1 MINKYRVL
9 NRAKYFSSNRLQNYL
24 VFQLLI
30 SHFIT
35 KNVKISSWMSKAMSQ
50 ESIALQSTIDQSFYP
65 EVISLFHG
73 KYDLKFERFV
83 SFLHKNIVD
92 LYITYKLDTW
102 SKDLNTDFKLGN
114 YLFRAVK
121 LTKNVDPNK

>member
-1 MINKYRVL
+1 MIKKYRVL

-50 ESIALQSTIDQSFYP
+50 ESIALQSTID
-65 EVISLFHG
+65 
-73 KYDLKFERFV
+73 
-83 SFLHKNIVD
+83 
-92 LYITYKLDTW
+92 
-102 SKDLNTDFKLGN
+102 
-114 YLFRAVK
+114 
-121 LTKNVDPNK
+121 

>member
-50 ESIALQSTIDQSFYP
+50 ESIALQSTID
-65 EVISLFHG
+65 
-73 KYDLKFERFV
+73 
-83 SFLHKNIVD
+83 
-92 LYITYKLDTW
+92 
-102 SKDLNTDFKLGN
+102 
-114 YLFRAVK
+114 
-121 LTKNVDPNK
+121 